1 MCNIAD
7 DTYWHDLEWF
17 EWTLIEKLRDI
28 WPMCAAVKNGEYHAF
43 LPKLHKDQINVWFG
57 SHCFELSSSPLLRV
71 WLAFVSAMIVCY
83 LKPKLRARVVSLLVT
98 ILVTAMRSIVCSYC
112 DTAFFPAQCACN
124 RFFLPMFRLS
134 SNHQV
139 FFVGIFHF
147 SNIIIFFIVLVIC
160 TCFTARMA
168 SSLLIND
175 FFVIHRH
182 ARAHHFNKWTFFMNA
197 TFLFI
202 GLCQLSDAFL
212 KSQLNYINQWTFIF
226 CFLCFVYN
234 QFSFFNRLPFDSNG
248 LYIFQCI
255 QKKYIINQNMFAFIN
270 IDVTG
275 SFLEINFV
283 HFNFLFL
290 LVWKSVHEYK
300 LIPDFIS
307 ILRAWS
313 S

>member
-17 EWTLIEKLRDI
+17 EWTLIEKLGDI
-28 WPMCAAVKNGEYHAF
+28 WPMCVAVKNGEYRAF

-83 LKPKLRARVVSLLVT
+83 LKPKLRARVVLLLVT

-124 RFFLPMFRLS
+124 RFFFCQCFGSVPTIKSFLW
-134 SNHQV
+134 V
-139 FFVGIFHF
+139 FFISAISSF
-147 SNIIIFFIVLVIC
+147 FFIVLVIC
-160 TCFTARMA
+160 TCFTTRMA

-175 FFVIHRH
+175 FFAIHRH
-182 ARAHHFNKWTFFMNA
+182 ARARHFNKWTFFMNA

-226 CFLCFVYN
+226 CFRCFVQN
-234 QFSFFNRLPFDSNG
+234 HFPFFNRLPFDSNG
-248 LYIFQCI
+248 LYIFKCI
-255 QKKYIINQNMFAFIN
+255 HKKGILLTRTCLPLWILMSP
-270 IDVTG
+270 G
-275 SFLEINFV
+275 
-283 HFNFLFL
+283 HF
-290 LVWKSVHEYK
+290 
-300 LIPDFIS
+300 
-307 ILRAWS
+307 
-313 S
+313 